1 MNQTMN
7 IKFINDQKRALKL
20 SNPRISQLTGITLPT
35 LNKITAGANTNPT
48 LDTLQALATALQC
61 TIDDLAYDADEGR
74 YSADAR
80 RLALDFDKLDPRG
93 QRVVRRCMDAEL
105 DELHSAQPIYDP
117 ATNYAD
123 AVQAVTAALPP
134 DAGEGSAKAH
144 A

>member
-1 MNQTMN
+1 MN

-48 LDTLQALATALQC
+48 LDTLQALAAALQC

-74 YSADAR
+74 YSAGAR
-80 RLALDFDKLDPRG
+80 RLALDFDALDPRG

-105 DELHSAQPIYDP
+105 DELRSAQPIYNP
-117 ATNYAD
+117 AVNYAD
-123 AVQAVTAALPP
+123 AVQAVAAALPP
-134 DAGEGSAKAH
+134 DAGEGNTKAH

>member
-1 MNQTMN
+1 MN
-7 IKFINDQKRALKL
+7 IKFINAQKHALKL

-61 TIDDLAYDADEGR
+61 TIDDLACDADEGR

-105 DELHSAQPIYDP
+105 AELHNPDPIYNP
-117 ATNYAD
+117 AANYAE
-123 AVQAVTAALPP
+123 AVQAVAAALPP
-134 DAGEGSAKAH
+134 EDANGDAKAH

>member
-1 MNQTMN
+1 MN

-20 SNPRISQLTGITLPT
+20 SNPSISQLTGITLPT

-48 LDTLQALATALQC
+48 LDTLQALAAALQC

-74 YSADAR
+74 YSAGAR

-105 DELHSAQPIYDP
+105 DELPSAQPIYDP

-123 AVQAVTAALPP
+123 AVQAVAAALPP
-134 DAGEGSAKAH
+134 DVGESNAKAH

>member
-1 MNQTMN
+1 MNQNMN

-80 RLALDFDKLDPRG
+80 RLALDFDRLDPRG

-105 DELHSAQPIYDP
+105 DELRSAQPIYDP
-117 ATNYAD
+117 AANYAD

>member
-7 IKFINDQKRALKL
+7 IKFINDQKHALKL

-61 TIDDLAYDADEGR
+61 TIDDLACDADEGR

-80 RLALDFDKLDPRG
+80 RLALDFDRLDPRG

-117 ATNYAD
+117 ADNYAD

>member
-1 MNQTMN
+1 MN
-7 IKFINDQKRALKL
+7 IKFINDQKRALRL

-48 LDTLQALATALQC
+48 LDTLQALAAALQC
-61 TIDDLAYDADEGR
+61 TIDDLACEADEGR

-80 RLALDFDKLDPRG
+80 RLALDFDRLDPRG

-105 DELHSAQPIYDP
+105 DELRSAQPIYDP

-123 AVQAVTAALPP
+123 AVQAVAAALPP
-134 DAGEGSAKAH
+134 ETGESSAKAH